1 MTCLKAA
8 ARLSLFKCSFMFV
21 VCTVFLA
28 VANLHDGRDDEGLA
42 VETGEEEVGGGV
54 TDELFGVFV
63 EAEFGAELICGA
75 MRIDADGLGV
85 FEDGSERVGDDFGF
99 AEGGGWVGE
108 GIFPAESVGDVAE
121 VAEGAGVVAFEDV
134 GVLLA
139 AIAAADGV
147 NEVFKDVAFG
157 ELEVNFAEVLA
168 FALSV
173 FKELA
178 LADDAGFEV
187 EFVIHDAGEV
197 AHFANEAA
205 GFKDELS
212 LAVIKDGELHVG
224 GLGLVGVVGAVDV
237 ASADGDDGF
246 GEGGVFDGPAG
257 DVHLMNA
264 LIAHVAVAEVPEPV
278 PVVVDEVAVEGLFGG
293 GAKPEVEVHV
303 AGDFFVGFVAD
314 APAGFAAVAFGD
326 EEFAVFAAVNGG
338 DLLGPA
344 AAGAALGAVLDDAV
358 VFAGGFNALAAFE
371 DVVAAGF
378 LDVDVFAGLAS
389 PDGDEGM
396 PVVGRGDGDG
406 VDVVVFQELADVVVD
421 GDFGGVVFFQL
432 VDSAADDVVVN
443 VAESGDADAGNAA
456 EAVDVVA
463 SASVD
468 ANNGDS
474 DVFIG
479 AEDFGVRIS
488 QCQAE
493 AGADGV
499 FDEVSTV
506 QFSHESKNRYLIVIW
521 NKSNWLDL

>member
-1 MTCLKAA
+1 M
-8 ARLSLFKCSFMFV
+8 
-21 VCTVFLA
+21 
-28 VANLHDGRDDEGLA
+28 ANSHGGGDDEGFA
-42 VETGEEEVGGGV
+42 VKAREKEVGGGV
-54 TDELFGVFV
+54 ANELFGVLV
-63 EAEFGAELICGA
+63 EVEFGAELVGGA
-75 MRIDADGLGV
+75 QGVDADGLGV
-85 FEDGSERVGDDFGF
+85 FEDGSEGVGDDFGF

-147 NEVFKDVAFG
+147 DEVFKDVALV
-157 ELEVNFAEVLA
+157 ELEVDFAEVLA
-168 FALSV
+168 GAASV

-178 LADDAGFEV
+178 LSDDAGFEV
-187 EFVIHDAGEV
+187 EFVVHDAGKV
-197 AHFANEAA
+197 AHFADEAA
-205 GFKDELS
+205 GFKDELG
-212 LAVIKDGELHVG
+212 LAVVKDGQLHVG
-224 GLGLVGVVGAVDV
+224 GLALVGVVGAVDV
-237 ASADGDDGF
+237 ASAEGNDGL

-257 DVHLMNA
+257 DVHLMDA
-264 LIAHVAVAEVPEPV
+264 LVADVAVAEVPEPV

-293 GAKPEVEVHV
+293 GSEPEVEVHV

-326 EEFAVFAAVNGG
+326 EEFAVLAAVDGG

-358 VFAGGFNALAAFE
+358 VFAGGLDALAAFE

-389 PDGDEGM
+389 PDGDEGV
-396 PVVGRGDGDG
+396 PVVGRGDGDS
-406 VDVVVFQELADVVVD
+406 VDVFVFQELADVGV
-421 GDFGGVVFFQL
+421 GRDFVGIVFFQL
-432 VDSAADDVVVN
+432 GDSAADDVVVN

-456 EAVDVVA
+456 EAADVGA

-468 ANNGDS
+468 ADDGDS

-479 AEDFGVRIS
+479 AEDFGVRMS
-488 QCQAE
+488 QRQAE

-499 FDEVSTV
+499 FDEVST
-506 QFSHESKNRYLIVIW
+506 I
-521 NKSNWLDL
+521 